1 MQPDYRNN
9 IASPALLVFKEEI
22 ARNIDKMIAMA
33 GGPERLIPHVKTHKM
48 TPVVQMQL
56 AKGITRFKCA
66 TYAEALM
73 LAEAGARDIVIAYQ
87 LNSPVAE
94 AYAALTQRFPNT
106 SFASLV
112 DNIASAELIDRI
124 FANINAKAGVYIDID
139 NGMHRTG
146 IAPDKAFALYEQL
159 RQLPYVF
166 CRGLHVYDG
175 HIREADLAKRSA
187 QCDEAFAPVTALAEK
202 MEYPEIIAGGTPTFP
217 VHARRSGVMLSP
229 GTCLLW
235 DEGYATGLPEQD
247 FVPAALLLARVLS
260 KPMEGHV
267 TLDLGHKAVSAE
279 NPITKRVFFHE
290 LPEYEVISQS
300 EEHLVVKTP
309 HADQLK
315 VGDVL
320 IGTPW
325 HVCPTV
331 ALYNEAQV
339 IENGAHTGAWAIA
352 RGRKTG

>member
-9 IASPALLVFKEEI
+9 IASPALLVFKDEVS
-22 ARNIDKMIAMA
+22 RNIDKMIAIA
-33 GGPERLIPHVKTHKM
+33 GSPERLIPHVKTHKM
-48 TPVVQMQL
+48 APIVQMQL

-73 LAEAGARDIVIAYQ
+73 LAEAGAKDIVIAYQ
-87 LNSPVAE
+87 QNSPAAE
-94 AYAALTQRFPNT
+94 AYAALTQRFPNI

-112 DNIASAELIDRI
+112 DNLASAELINTI
-124 FANINAKAGVYIDID
+124 FSKINAKAGVYIDID

-146 IAPDKAFALYEQL
+146 IAPEKAFELYGQL
-159 RQLPYVF
+159 RKLPGVF

-175 HIREADLAKRSA
+175 HIRETDYAKRTA
-187 QCDEAFAPVTALAEK
+187 LCNEAFAPVEALAKK
-202 MEYPEIIAGGTPTFP
+202 MEYPEIIAGGTPTFEI
-217 VHARRSGVMLSP
+217 HARRGGVMLSP

-235 DEGYATGLPEQD
+235 DEGYATGLPEQP
-247 FVPAALLLARVLS
+247 FVPAALLLTRVLS
-260 KPMEGHV
+260 KPAEGRL

-279 NPITKRVFFHE
+279 NPVTKRVFFHE

-300 EEHLVVKTP
+300 EEHLVVQTP
-309 HADQLK
+309 LADKLK
-315 VGDVL
+315 VGDIL

-339 IENGAHTGAWAIA
+339 IENGARIGSWAIA
-352 RGRKTG
+352 RGRRID